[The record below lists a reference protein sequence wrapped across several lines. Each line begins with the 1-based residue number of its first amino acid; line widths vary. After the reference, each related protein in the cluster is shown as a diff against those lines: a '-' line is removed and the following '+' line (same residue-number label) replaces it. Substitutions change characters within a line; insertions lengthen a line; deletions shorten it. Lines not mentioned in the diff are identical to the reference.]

1 MVTVPPL
8 VTGGGGGGVE
18 SLHQSVDAGEEKPM
32 LSRAKYSI
40 IERFGDD
47 DDDFDL
53 DSDVLHVRFRATTP
67 PFDAPHSSGPK
78 KLAVVGSVPQLG
90 DWHLD
95 GSVPLRVVRVE
106 GKLD

>member
-8 VTGGGGGGVE
+8 ASAGGE
-18 SLHQSVDAGEEKPM
+18 TLHQPADAQEQPV
-32 LSRAKYSI
+32 LQRAKWSI
-40 IERFGDD
+40 INVNADGDAADED
-47 DDDFDL
+47 DDL
-53 DSDVLHVRFRATTP
+53 DSDVMHVRFRATTP
-67 PFDAPHSSGPK
+67 PFDAPHSGGPK

-106 GKLD
+106 GEFLD